1 MKRPIFVNF
10 GLIYE
15 HKKHICTNKKSAML
29 FNSLKFLLFFP
40 IVGILYWLLPHR
52 LRNAMLLIASYFFY
66 MNWEPVY
73 ALLIMFSTVT
83 TWGASLLIDNER
95 DNPNRRKWWLAGC
108 ITVNIGILFVFKYF
122 NFITESVFNLLSM
135 TGLRLEVPHFAL
147 LLPVGISFYTFQA
160 IGYIIDV
167 TKGTVKPTRNL
178 ARYALFVSFFPQLV
192 AGPIERST
200 NLLPQFDH
208 PHRFNAVEVIEGLK
222 LMMLGYFMKLCIADN
237 VSGYVDAVYNNL
249 PYHNGMSVLLASFF
263 FTFQIFCDFGGYSLI
278 AIGTAKC
285 MGFTLMQNFKQP
297 YLATSFKDFWRRWH
311 VSLTSWFTDYVY
323 IPLGGNRCSKKR
335 HAANTI
341 GTMLISGLWH
351 GANWTFVVW
360 GGAHGALLVAN
371 NVKRRIGWLNFKETW
386 LTRIINIAFVFLLVM
401 AGWVFFRA
409 NTLSDALL
417 AFKKMFT
424 EPGMLYK
431 GEGVPSILL
440 GLLLIGCLMLREM
453 WVEYKWRIPFISG
466 KSMTRDI
473 AYTVSLVIAIL
484 LCGQFNGGQFI
495 YFQF

>member
-1 MKRPIFVNF
+1 
-10 GLIYE
+10 
-15 HKKHICTNKKSAML
+15 ML

-40 IVGILYWLLPHR
+40 VVCLLYWLLPPR
-52 LRNAMLLIASYFFY
+52 YRNGMLLIASYYFY

-73 ALLIMFSTVT
+73 AMLIAFSTIT
-83 TWGASLLIDNER
+83 TWGASLLIAKADG
-95 DNPNRRKWWLAGC
+95 DTRRQRLWLTAC
-108 ITVNIGILFVFKYF
+108 IGVNIGILFVFKYF
-122 NFITESVFNLLSM
+122 NFVTESVFALLNA
-135 TGLRLEVPHFAL
+135 TGMRLEVPHFAL

-167 TKGTVKPTRNL
+167 KRGTVQPTRNL

-192 AGPIERST
+192 AGPIERSS
-200 NLLPQFDH
+200 NLLPQFDTR
-208 PHRFNAVEVIEGLK
+208 HRFNGVAAIEGLK

-249 PYHNGMSVLLASFF
+249 PYHNGTSVLLASFF

-278 AIGTAKC
+278 AIGAAKC
-285 MGFTLMQNFKQP
+285 MGFTLMQNFRQP

-311 VSLTSWFTDYVY
+311 ISLTSWFTDYVY
-323 IPLGGNRCSKKR
+323 IPLGGNRCSRRR
-335 HAANTI
+335 HAANTL

-360 GGAHGALLVAN
+360 GGTHGALLVLN
-371 NVKRRIGWLNFKETW
+371 NLKRRVTWLNFKETI
-386 LTRIINIAFVFLLVM
+386 LTRVINIAFVFLLVM

-417 AFKKMFT
+417 AFKKMAT

-440 GLLLIGCLMLREM
+440 GLLLIGLLMLREM
-453 WVEYKWRIPFISG
+453 WVEYRWRIPWVSG
-466 KSMTRDI
+466 ASMARDI
-473 AYTVSLVIAIL
+473 VYTAVLIITIL

>member
-1 MKRPIFVNF
+1 
-10 GLIYE
+10 
-15 HKKHICTNKKSAML
+15 
-29 FNSLKFLLFFP
+29 
-40 IVGILYWLLPHR
+40 
-52 LRNAMLLIASYFFY
+52 MLLVASYYFY

-83 TWGASLLIDNER
+83 TWGASLMIDKEHDKR
-95 DNPNRRKWWLAGC
+95 RRKLWLGGC
-108 ITVNIGILFVFKYF
+108 IAVNIGILFIFKYF
-122 NFITESVFNLLSM
+122 NFVTESVFNLL
-135 TGLRLEVPHFAL
+135 TIAGLRLEVPRFAL

-167 TKGTVKPTRNL
+167 SRGTVQPTHNL

-192 AGPIERST
+192 AGPIERSS
-200 NLLPQFDH
+200 NLLPQFDYR
-208 PHRFNAVEVIEGLK
+208 HRFNALETIEGLK
-222 LMMLGYFMKLCIADN
+222 LMMFGYFMKLCIADN

-249 PYHNGMSVLLASFF
+249 PFHNGMSVLLASFF

-278 AIGTAKC
+278 AIGAARC

-360 GGAHGALLVAN
+360 GGAHGALLVMN
-371 NVKRRIGWLNFKETW
+371 NVKRRIKWLNFKESR
-386 LTRIINIAFVFLLVM
+386 LTKIINICFVFLLVM

-409 NTLSDALL
+409 NSLSDALL
-417 AFKKMFT
+417 AFKKMFS

-440 GLLLIGCLMLREM
+440 GLLLIGILMLREM
-453 WVEYKWRIPFISG
+453 WVEYKWSIPVISG
-466 KSMTRDI
+466 KSMARDI
-473 AYTVSLVIAIL
+473 AYTATLIITIL